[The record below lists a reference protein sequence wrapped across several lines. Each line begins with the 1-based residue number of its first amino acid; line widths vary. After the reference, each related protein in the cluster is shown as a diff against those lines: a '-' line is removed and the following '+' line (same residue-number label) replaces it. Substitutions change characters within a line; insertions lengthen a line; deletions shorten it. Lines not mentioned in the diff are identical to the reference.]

1 MQQLWG
7 RKLPNFSFYRCS
19 QGFRGLP
26 ESHSER
32 QLRQS
37 SVRLIPA
44 VEKSEGISGYLNKGT
59 GTHLFKASV
68 WLNIHYFDGS
78 SENANMQTDK
88 IEWPSSCAVQ
98 FMFEWNQ
105 DTFETWQSSHAKVT
119 VKFHFDGALPLH
131 CSMSYI
137 SADSVFICIL
147 SVFSGHLTLCFCI
160 EKHSEIFI
168 KHLF

>member
-19 QGFRGLP
+19 QG
-26 ESHSER
+26 SHSEQ

-44 VEKSEGISGYLNKGT
+44 VEKSEGISGYLNKGM

-78 SENANMQTDK
+78 SENVNMQTDK
-88 IEWPSSCAVQ
+88 IE
-98 FMFEWNQ
+98 
-105 DTFETWQSSHAKVT
+105 
-119 VKFHFDGALPLH
+119 
-131 CSMSYI
+131 
-137 SADSVFICIL
+137 
-147 SVFSGHLTLCFCI
+147 
-160 EKHSEIFI
+160 
-168 KHLF
+168 